1 MAEIN
6 HTFLLLKNLTGILEE
21 FAENYPIW
29 STLSEFERLDFDT
42 EWCNA
47 VAQYEMLSKES
58 LSGEPTQQF
67 DVITEKLK
75 AIKSKLVE
83 LKLLVPEGI

>member
-1 MAEIN
+1 MAEI
-6 HTFLLLKNLTGILEE
+6 TRSFLLMKNLTGILEE

-42 EWCNA
+42 EWCDA

-58 LSGEPTQQF
+58 LLGEPAQQF
-67 DVITEKLK
+67 EVITQKLK
-75 AIKSKLVE
+75 AIKPKLIE
-83 LKLLVPEGI
+83 LKLLVPKGI